1 MVHDGSNKMCVCVC
15 VYMDMVDMSF
25 FTNLIF
31 GIP

>member
-1 MVHDGSNKMCVCVC
+1 MSWDMMVVIKCAC

>member
-1 MVHDGSNKMCVCVC
+1 MVYDGSNKMCVC